1 MDAVVHA
8 IRDLGYDVATESRR
22 YRVEGMHCASCVA
35 KVEGAVGS
43 VPGVLSATV
52 NLATE
57 ELRVAS
63 VSGAAGP
70 AEVAAAVERAGYKL
84 AGEAVD
90 ETRAEDEALPWK
102 RRFLVSTLFTL
113 PIALEML
120 RH

>member
-35 KVEGAVGS
+35 KVEGAVSG
-43 VPGVLSATV
+43 VAGVLSATV

-57 ELRVAS
+57 ELRVAA

-70 AEVAAAVERAGYKL
+70 AEIAAAVERAATSWRAKRW
-84 AGEAVD
+84 
-90 ETRAEDEALPWK
+90 TRRTPRTK
-102 RRFLVSTLFTL
+102 RCRGSGGSW
-113 PIALEML
+113 
-120 RH
+120 